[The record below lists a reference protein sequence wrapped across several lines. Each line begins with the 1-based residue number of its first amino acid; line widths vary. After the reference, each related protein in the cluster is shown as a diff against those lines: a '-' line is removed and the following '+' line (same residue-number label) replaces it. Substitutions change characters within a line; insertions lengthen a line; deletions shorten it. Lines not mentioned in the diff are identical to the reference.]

1 MKFLFLSLILFSATA
16 CFAQDNQKNNT
27 PPGVA
32 IRKCKWEKVGPA
44 PVIDSAMKAES
55 DSPGGGT
62 SDPNVPA
69 QASGVRER
77 DTQFFVYSVELANEG
92 PKPIKAVL
100 WDYIISD
107 SSTNEELG
115 RHNFISFEKVAR
127 NGSRTLRVKSRV
139 SPSRI
144 VTVQDSPPPG
154 NSTVLDR
161 VLLKCVLYD
170 DGTLWE
176 QPGTNENCEALQ
188 KRAKY

>member
-1 MKFLFLSLILFSATA
+1 MKILLVIILFPLA
-16 CFAQDNQKNNT
+16 CVAQDISKSDT

-32 IRKCKWEKVGPA
+32 IRKCKWERVGPA
-44 PVIDSAMKAES
+44 PVIDSTMKAES
-55 DSPGGGT
+55 DSPTGGT

-77 DTQFFVYSVELANEG
+77 DTQFYLYSVELQNDGA
-92 PKPIKAVL
+92 KPIKAVL
-100 WDYIISD
+100 WDYIITD

-115 RHNFISFEKVAR
+115 RHNFVSFDKVGR
-127 NGSRTLRVKSRV
+127 NSSRALRAKSRV

-154 NSTVLDR
+154 NSTVVDR
-161 VLLKCVLYD
+161 VILRCVVYE
-170 DGTLWE
+170 DGSVWH

-188 KRAKY
+188 KRANK